1 MRPPD
6 LLDCVLIDV
15 LWADRLSALSNLAHC
30 NGHIP
35 IIEMELTRRSWPGRQ
50 WICGKSQW
58 HSAATAAIR
67 DHFQRFHRFF
77 CAQSICRLHFCSL
90 LLLCVTLAI
99 AALAPNGCTKKHS
112 RL

>member
-15 LWADRLSALSNLAHC
+15 LWADRLSARSNLAHC

-58 HSAATAAIR
+58 SSAATAAVR
-67 DHFQRFHRFF
+67 DHYFIDSFWRTVYLPF
-77 CAQSICRLHFCSL
+77 AL
-90 LLLCVTLAI
+90 LLAFATLCPTCNCRAF
-99 AALAPNGCTKKHS
+99 S
-112 RL
+112 